1 MRGDLG
7 LAKEQRA
14 LADSLAESRGTQVTE
29 LKVRDGISL
38 LLHVDTTHAKG
49 PSVHGPVMA
58 NSWVP
63 ICHGRTV
70 EQCSLVMTAP

>member
-29 LKVRDGISL
+29 LKVRSGISC
-38 LLHVDTTHAKG
+38 LLHVDMCQGTQACDDKQLGTHLPWINGA
-49 PSVHGPVMA
+49 
-58 NSWVP
+58 
-63 ICHGRTV
+63 
-70 EQCSLVMTAP
+70 QCNLEMTAT